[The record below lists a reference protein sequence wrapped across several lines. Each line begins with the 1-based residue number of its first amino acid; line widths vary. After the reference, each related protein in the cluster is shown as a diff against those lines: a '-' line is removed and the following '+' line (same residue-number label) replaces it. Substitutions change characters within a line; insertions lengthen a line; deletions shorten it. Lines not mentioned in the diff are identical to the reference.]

1 MKKKYIAEIVILLIF
16 FIFFFSFFSFIDK
29 REKTIFQKMSKE
41 EIENI
46 IEKNVKEYVFL
57 NEEIKKENKKNT
69 SSFEKKIEHYCKKY
83 DINPKIIKAIA
94 VVETNNKNIVGD
106 GHLKNHAYGYFQIRQ
121 PAINE
126 INRVFEL
133 NKIKRAEELL
143 NDIDSQIEYVVLFV
157 KHLKNNTNNEK
168 EAISAYNI
176 GLSNVKKGKF
186 GKYYEKVKKAMLEV

>member
-1 MKKKYIAEIVILLIF
+1 M
-16 FIFFFSFFSFIDK
+16 
-29 REKTIFQKMSKE
+29 TKE

-46 IEKNVKEYVFL
+46 VEKNAKEYVFL

-143 NDIDSQIEYVVLFV
+143 NDIDSQIEYAVLFV
-157 KHLKNNTNNEK
+157 KHLKNNTNN
-168 EAISAYNI
+168 
-176 GLSNVKKGKF
+176 
-186 GKYYEKVKKAMLEV
+186 